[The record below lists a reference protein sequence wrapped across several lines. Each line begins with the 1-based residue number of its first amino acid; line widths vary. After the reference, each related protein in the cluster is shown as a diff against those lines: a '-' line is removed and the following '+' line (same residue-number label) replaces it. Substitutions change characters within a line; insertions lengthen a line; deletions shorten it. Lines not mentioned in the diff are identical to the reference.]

1 MYESTSTVNDIRYN
15 PATSSFEG
23 LVSLETQDGPMRV
36 AAEYPAPL
44 DMDYDDAIEG
54 LRAEAISSLERPGAL
69 KSRIKVRLSEA
80 GPKDRGSF
88 SPIRELFGNL
98 FGNRAA

>member
-1 MYESTSTVNDIRYN
+1 MYESTSTVNDVRYN

-23 LVSLETQDGPMRV
+23 LVSFETQDGRTRV
-36 AAEYPAPL
+36 AAEYPASL
-44 DMDYDDAIEG
+44 ETDYDEAIQG

-69 KSRIKVRLSEA
+69 KSRIKARLSESA
-80 GPKDRGSF
+80 PAHRGSF

>member
-1 MYESTSTVNDIRYN
+1 MYESVSTVDDIRYN

-23 LVSLETQDGPMRV
+23 LVTFETQDGRTRV

-44 DMDYDDAIEG
+44 DMEYDAAIEE
-54 LRAEAISSLERPGAL
+54 LRAEAMSSLERPNAL
-69 KSRIKVRLSEA
+69 RSVTKARLSDNVPTE
-80 GPKDRGSF
+80 RGGF
-88 SPIRELFGNL
+88 FPIRELFGNL